1 MIAGK
6 RKTIGVFLCKAYTVF
21 DNAVYHALEEE
32 AHRLNYD
39 VIIFTTV
46 GFFSSQNEYD
56 SQERGMFSF
65 APIEQLDGIIVA
77 PDTYEI
83 EGKSEM
89 SRCFN
94 PTPGRRIR
102 LCLYG

>member
-32 AHRLNYD
+32 AHRLDYD

-56 SQERGMFSF
+56 R
-65 APIEQLDGIIVA
+65 P
-77 PDTYEI
+77 
-83 EGKSEM
+83 GKG
-89 SRCFN
+89 N
-94 PTPGRRIR
+94 VL
-102 LCLYG
+102 LCSHRTAGWNHCCT